1 MRMWADSWA
10 TEPRLPLLA
19 AAVGD
24 VEFLPR
30 LNVKG
35 QGFLIRRAARISAVD
50 AASRSHRALT
60 VPSGTVPLLTI

>member
-35 QGFLIRRAARISAVD
+35 AKDFLSVERTES
-50 AASRSHRALT
+50 
-60 VPSGTVPLLTI
+60 PLLTGLSAATVP

>member
-35 QGFLIRRAARISAVD
+35 QGFPIRRADRISTIDGAQ
-50 AASRSHRALT
+50 RSHRALT
-60 VPSGTVPLLTI
+60 VPSGTVPLLTF